1 MEEFTYTNIFD
12 TKGIEYLIII
22 TFLLLIVPFW
32 RLLNKPVKAK
42 AMQTLGYISENVLRI
57 PRGLFYSK
65 HHSWTHLEKSGFA
78 KIGLD
83 DLLANITGNISITPV
98 VESGDMINKGDLIA
112 HINQNGKE
120 LKITS
125 PISGKIESYNK
136 TLFENPSILHEDPYE
151 KGWIAQIKPE
161 DWQMETSSYLLAEDA
176 AEWAKNELARVKDFI
191 AVSLNKISPEPS
203 MVILQDGGEITK
215 DPLSQMPKEVWDDF
229 QKEFLD

>member
-57 PRGLFYSK
+57 PQGLFYSK
-65 HHSWTHLEKSGFA
+65 NHSWTYLEKSGFA
-78 KIGLD
+78 KVGLD
-83 DLLANITGNISITPV
+83 DLLANITGSISINPV
-98 VESGDMINKGDLIA
+98 VESGGKIKKGDLIA
-112 HINQNGKE
+112 YINQNGKE

-125 PISGKIESYNK
+125 PITGKIESYNK
-136 TLFENPSILHEDPYE
+136 TLLESPDIMHEDPYE

-161 DWQMETSSYLLAEDA
+161 DWQMETSTYLLAEDA
-176 AEWAKNELARVKDFI
+176 AEWAKNELSRVKDFI